1 MLNITGLNQFYGGSH
16 ILRDVTMEV
25 PKGSLT
31 VLLGRNGVGKT
42 TLLRCLMGLVRAK
55 SGTIAWAGQSLET
68 LPPHARVAR
77 LRMSHGPRGWLG
89 RARTVHASFA
99 QRCAENAAS
108 GCAAMAMR
116 ARRCTTN

>member
-55 SGTIAWAGQSLET
+55 SGTIAWAGQPLAASKTNPAKPHPNLEIID
-68 LPPHARVAR
+68 PARSNGPTVMAHHC
-77 LRMSHGPRGWLG
+77 RMW
-89 RARTVHASFA
+89 RAR
-99 QRCAENAAS
+99 EAA
-108 GCAAMAMR
+108 
-116 ARRCTTN
+116 ARPIAC